1 MQYNKTISHAAIPP
15 QILALTVLQLLLL
28 HHNPILCLINPVPI
42 IRIILQHPHQ
52 PQYLHLPPTLTF
64 LQFLQFPQF
73 PPQESQIITNENSQH
88 IVTVIYIIYIV
99 LVLYL

>member
-1 MQYNKTISHAAIPP
+1 MQYNKTISHAAIPS

-28 HHNPILCLINPVPI
+28 HHNPILHLINPVPI

-52 PQYLHLPPTLTF
+52 PQYFHLPPTLTF
-64 LQFLQFPQF
+64 FQFSQFL
-73 PPQESQIITNENSQH
+73 PQESQIITNESIQH
-88 IVTVIYIIYIV
+88 IVTIICIIYIV